1 MQWASIEEVD
11 KAVAGQTI
19 PRQFLRTVAA
29 NKDLV
34 ALRSMDADGG
44 WHDWAFG
51 DYADYVAR
59 AAAGM
64 RSLGLVA
71 GDKVVLM
78 MRNRPEF
85 HALDMA
91 AQFLRV
97 VPISIYNSSSVEEIA
112 YLTGHCE
119 AKAAIVEDAGFLEKF
134 LKVKGELPLVRHLVV
149 MEPVEDVATEVH
161 TLESL
166 IAQEPLDL
174 AQLAE
179 ESSPEDLATM
189 IYTSGTTGP
198 PKAVMLD
205 QYNVVFTVE
214 SIRRTI
220 VFTDYAGKKLI
231 SYLPMAHIAERLTS
245 HYQQAVL
252 GFTVTCCPDFSQIAT
267 YAREVHPNVL
277 FGVPRV
283 WEKIYAGVNAVLA
296 GDPERKAKF
305 DDAIAAA
312 VPIVAKKAWGEAT
325 KEELETWDFLDAVA
339 FSTVRGLVGLD
350 ELDLAVTG
358 AAPMAPEIFEWFR
371 AIGVPLAEVYGMSE
385 SSGPMTFT
393 TDRVRAGTVGEA
405 IPGCEV
411 KIAEDGEVICRGGNV
426 FRGYYKQPDKTAE
439 TLIDGWLHSGDIGT
453 VDEDGFYKIVDRK
466 KELIITAGGK
476 NISPAN
482 LENGL
487 KMIELIGQACAIGDA
502 RPFISALLVLDA
514 EIAPVWAK
522 AQGIEFDTLEDLAA
536 NPKVVEAVQ
545 KGVDEINQQF
555 ARVEQIRKFTLL
567 GEEWLPDSDLLTPT
581 QKLKRRGIHAHY
593 ADVIEAMYS

>member
-1 MQWASIEEVD
+1 MEWASIEEVD

-44 WHDWAFG
+44 WHEWTFG
-51 DYADYVAR
+51 EYADYAAR
-59 AAAGM
+59 AAAGL

-119 AKAAIVEDAGFLEKF
+119 AKAAIVEDMGFLEKF
-134 LKVKGELPLVRHLVV
+134 LKIKGELPLVRHLVV
-149 MEPVEDVATEVH
+149 MEPVEDVSTEVH

-166 IAQEPLDL
+166 LAHEPLDL
-174 AQLAE
+174 AELAE
-179 ESSPEDLATM
+179 ETSPDDLATM

-214 SIRRTI
+214 SLRRTI

-231 SYLPMAHIAERLTS
+231 SYLPMAHIAERMVS

-312 VPIVAKKAWGEAT
+312 IPIVAKKAWGDGDEGGAR
-325 KEELETWDFLDAVA
+325 D
-339 FSTVRGLVGLD
+339 VGLPRR
-350 ELDLAVTG
+350 G
-358 AAPMAPEIFEWFR
+358 
-371 AIGVPLAEVYGMSE
+371 
-385 SSGPMTFT
+385 
-393 TDRVRAGTVGEA
+393 RVQHR
-405 IPGCEV
+405 
-411 KIAEDGEVICRGGNV
+411 
-426 FRGYYKQPDKTAE
+426 
-439 TLIDGWLHSGDIGT
+439 
-453 VDEDGFYKIVDRK
+453 
-466 KELIITAGGK
+466 
-476 NISPAN
+476 
-482 LENGL
+482 
-487 KMIELIGQACAIGDA
+487 A
-502 RPFISALLVLDA
+502 RPRRSRRARPRGHRRRADGA
-514 EIAPVWAK
+514 R
-522 AQGIEFDTLEDLAA
+522 DLRVVPGDRCAA
-536 NPKVVEAVQ
+536 
-545 KGVDEINQQF
+545 
-555 ARVEQIRKFTLL
+555 
-567 GEEWLPDSDLLTPT
+567 
-581 QKLKRRGIHAHY
+581 RRGVRHVRELGPD
-593 ADVIEAMYS
+593 DVHDRQGEGGHGRRGDPGL

>member
-1 MQWASIEEVD
+1 MDWASIEEVD

-44 WHDWAFG
+44 WHEWTFG
-51 DYADYVAR
+51 EYADYAAR

-119 AKAAIVEDAGFLEKF
+119 AKAAIVEDMGFLEKF

-149 MEPVEDVATEVH
+149 MEPVEDVSTEVH

-166 IAQEPLDL
+166 LAHEPLDL
-174 AQLAE
+174 AQLADE
-179 ESSPEDLATM
+179 TSPDDLATM

-205 QYNVVFTVE
+205 QYNLVFTVD
-214 SIRRTI
+214 SLRRTI

-231 SYLPMAHIAERLTS
+231 SYLPMAHIAERLVS

-267 YAREVHPNVL
+267 YAARCIPTCCSVC
-277 FGVPRV
+277 RV
-283 WEKIYAGVNAVLA
+283 CG
-296 GDPERKAKF
+296 RRC
-305 DDAIAAA
+305 
-312 VPIVAKKAWGEAT
+312 T
-325 KEELETWDFLDAVA
+325 
-339 FSTVRGLVGLD
+339 
-350 ELDLAVTG
+350 
-358 AAPMAPEIFEWFR
+358 R
-371 AIGVPLAEVYGMSE
+371 A
-385 SSGPMTFT
+385 
-393 TDRVRAGTVGEA
+393 
-405 IPGCEV
+405 
-411 KIAEDGEVICRGGNV
+411 
-426 FRGYYKQPDKTAE
+426 
-439 TLIDGWLHSGDIGT
+439 
-453 VDEDGFYKIVDRK
+453 
-466 KELIITAGGK
+466 
-476 NISPAN
+476 
-482 LENGL
+482 
-487 KMIELIGQACAIGDA
+487 
-502 RPFISALLVLDA
+502 
-514 EIAPVWAK
+514 
-522 AQGIEFDTLEDLAA
+522 
-536 NPKVVEAVQ
+536 
-545 KGVDEINQQF
+545 
-555 ARVEQIRKFTLL
+555 
-567 GEEWLPDSDLLTPT
+567 
-581 QKLKRRGIHAHY
+581 
-593 ADVIEAMYS
+593 